1 MIGKLSNPCE
11 QELFRPRLLS
21 FIDPDNELV
30 LLANKIDWSYF
41 EEEFAPL
48 YSERGRRAI
57 AIRSLVGCLLLK
69 HLYNLGDDTLPAA
82 WECNPYMQYFCG
94 EVFFQFDFPFDP
106 SEFSH
111 FRKRIGDDGVNKIF
125 QYSVRLHGKDA
136 EESLVVSDT
145 TVQGNNTTFPTDA
158 KLYKK
163 VIDGCN
169 RIAKKEGVQQR
180 QTYTRESK
188 ELLRTTYNSK
198 HPKRAKA
205 AKAAMRHLKT
215 LAGRQVRELETKL
228 DDDTKETYA
237 ERLKIYHRILEQ
249 ERTTKDKIYSPHK
262 PYTTCIAKG
271 KAGIPY
277 EFGNKVGMITTAKSR
292 IVVAIKAF
300 EGNPHDSKTIE
311 PLLQQMEDNHQK
323 LPKRLAYDRGGRGA
337 KEIKGVEIL
346 TPGKAKATDSAYE
359 RAKKRLPFRR
369 RAGIEPHFSH
379 LKSDFRMRE
388 NYLHGKDS
396 STINAMLAATAWN
409 LKKMMRKLKSLFDF
423 FVQMLR
429 RHFDTPHTIIPY
441 AI

>member
-1 MIGKLSNPCE
+1 MVGKLSNPCE

-69 HLYNLGDDTLPAA
+69 HLYNMGDDTLPAA

-125 QYSVRLHGKDA
+125 RYSVRLHGKDA

-180 QTYTRESK
+180 QTYARESK

-198 HPKRAKA
+198 HPKRA
-205 AKAAMRHLKT
+205 
-215 LAGRQVRELETKL
+215 
-228 DDDTKETYA
+228 
-237 ERLKIYHRILEQ
+237 
-249 ERTTKDKIYSPHK
+249 
-262 PYTTCIAKG
+262 
-271 KAGIPY
+271 
-277 EFGNKVGMITTAKSR
+277 
-292 IVVAIKAF
+292 
-300 EGNPHDSKTIE
+300 
-311 PLLQQMEDNHQK
+311 
-323 LPKRLAYDRGGRGA
+323 
-337 KEIKGVEIL
+337 
-346 TPGKAKATDSAYE
+346 
-359 RAKKRLPFRR
+359 
-369 RAGIEPHFSH
+369 
-379 LKSDFRMRE
+379 
-388 NYLHGKDS
+388 
-396 STINAMLAATAWN
+396 
-409 LKKMMRKLKSLFDF
+409 
-423 FVQMLR
+423 
-429 RHFDTPHTIIPY
+429 
-441 AI
+441 